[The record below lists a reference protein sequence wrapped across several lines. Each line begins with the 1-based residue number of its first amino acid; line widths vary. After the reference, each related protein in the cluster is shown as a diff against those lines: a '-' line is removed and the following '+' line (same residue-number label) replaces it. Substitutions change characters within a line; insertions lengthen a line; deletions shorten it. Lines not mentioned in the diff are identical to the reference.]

1 MEAIKLLE
9 EAKRMCES
17 HSVCEACLL
26 FADGDSC
33 AINAERKSSPQEL
46 KRIVES
52 VQKWSSEHPK
62 VTRLSNL
69 LRIFPDLFLDN
80 ARFPSGCVRDY
91 DQMHDCPIKKGALIG
106 NTFDSCVVCKQQF
119 WNQEI
124 TSKGDLI

>member
-1 MEAIKLLE
+1 MEAIKFLE
-9 EAKRMCES
+9 EAKRMCCS
-17 HSVCEACLL
+17 HDVCEGCPVLTKE
-26 FADGDSC
+26 DSC
-33 AINAERKSSPQEL
+33 AINIELKSSSQEL

-52 VQKWSSEHPK
+52 VQKWSSDHPK

-80 ARFPSGCVRDY
+80 ARFPSGCVREY
-91 DQMHDCPIKKGALIG
+91 DQTYDCPVKKGALIG

-124 TSKGDLI
+124 TPKGDSV

>member
-1 MEAIKLLE
+1 MEAIKFLE

-91 DQMHDCPIKKGALIG
+91 DQMYDCPIKKGALIG

-124 TSKGDLI
+124 TSKGDPI

>member
-1 MEAIKLLE
+1 MEAIKFLE

-33 AINAERKSSPQEL
+33 AINAERKSSSQEL

-69 LRIFPDLFLDN
+69 LRVFPDLFLEN
-80 ARFPSGCVRDY
+80 ARFPSGCVREY
-91 DQMHDCPIKKGALIG
+91 DQTYDCPIKKGTLIG

-124 TSKGDLI
+124 TPKGDSV